1 MTPFHLN
8 VEQKDA
14 WNSLYRSQ
22 GRQWRGIS
30 DIPRIFADGNHI
42 LDVGCGNGKTSVA
55 LMEMGCNVTGMDF
68 SEEAVMFCYE
78 KFQEM
83 KVTCGSVTSIPFSDG
98 MFDGITAVHVFEHL
112 TDSEMDDAVTELYRV
127 LKPDGKIFFRS
138 FSVNDMRAKGNIDD
152 VRGNGIRYRYFT
164 EDEVSNVFGIFNILS
179 LELVETKTK
188 FGDMRSRV
196 EAVLEKRNK

>member
-1 MTPFHLN
+1 MNN

-14 WNSLYRSQ
+14 WNSLYQSQ
-22 GRQWRGIS
+22 GRQWRGMS
-30 DIPRIFADGNHI
+30 DIPRIFGSGDHI

-68 SEEAVMFCYE
+68 SEEAVMFCHD
-78 KFQEM
+78 KFPEM
-83 KVTCGSVTSIPFSDG
+83 KVTCGSVTTIPFSDET
-98 MFDGITAVHVFEHL
+98 FDGIAAVHIFEHL
-112 TDSEMDDAVTELYRV
+112 TDSEMNDAVTELYRI
-127 LKPDGKIFFRS
+127 LKPNGKIFFRS
-138 FSVNDMRAKGNIDD
+138 FSVNDMRAKGNTDD

-164 EDEVSNVFGIFNILS
+164 EDEVFSIFGIFNILS
-179 LELVETKTK
+179 MELVETKTK